1 MSIKRNRFYEAF
13 NADTLRYD
21 VIDRRSHKIVR
32 TFEDEGG
39 AMMWS
44 LMLNNREQSH

>member
-1 MSIKRNRFYEAF
+1 MSIKRFYEAF

-21 VIDRRSHKIVR
+21 VIDRKGHKIVR